1 MQTPLESLEGL
12 FIIQLKDMI
21 TALKDINQIEFINN
35 NYDIIKIGIDLNKHK
50 IIRGFIKEILP
61 YSNKIYDR
69 DYNFF
74 LNFDFNNKYKN
85 LNNNINKSCNSDI
98 SIDRIFQFK
107 DSWNKLTE
115 YNKNIIIDYMIILC
129 RIADKYRITF
139 DKL

>member
-85 LNNNINKSCNSDI
+85 LNNKINKSCNSDI

-129 RIADKYRITF
+129 RIADKYRVTF